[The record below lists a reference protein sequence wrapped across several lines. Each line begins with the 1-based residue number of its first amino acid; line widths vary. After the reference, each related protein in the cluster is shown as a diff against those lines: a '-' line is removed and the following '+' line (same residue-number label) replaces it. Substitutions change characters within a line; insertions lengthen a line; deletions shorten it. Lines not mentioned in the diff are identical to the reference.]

1 MALQTLIERWGKEYN
16 TISLMPRWLQTT
28 GTSCNFCDT
37 CCISVNGTKKWVDPI
52 LGAPQFAHLLIFFGI
67 LNPMTKRESM
77 KKTIALEIAG
87 EEFEAP
93 SNIGGV
99 AEIYV

>member
-1 MALQTLIERWGKEYN
+1 
-16 TISLMPRWLQTT
+16 
-28 GTSCNFCDT
+28 
-37 CCISVNGTKKWVDPI
+37 
-52 LGAPQFAHLLIFFGI
+52 
-67 LNPMTKRESM
+67 MTKRESM